1 MPTFRTVRHVPYT
14 PEAMLEL
21 VADVERYP
29 EFLPLCESLKVLSR
43 KREPDGAEIIVARMG
58 VGYGPIHETFTSRV
72 EIARTGLQIQVSYLD
87 GPFRR
92 LENTWSFRASG
103 NGCDVDFHIDYEF
116 RSIALQLLL
125 GAMFDRAFRKFAEAF
140 ETRARKVYG
149 TSRTV
154 VAVENVLAAK
164 GPALPSAL

>member
-1 MPTFRTVRHVPYT
+1 MPTFRTVRHVPHT

-21 VADVERYP
+21 VADVEHYP

-43 KREPDGAEIIVARMG
+43 EHEADGTEIIVARMG

-72 EIARTGLQIQVSYLD
+72 QIARGSHHIRVTYLD

-103 NGCDVDFHIDYEF
+103 NGCDVHFHIDYEF

-149 TSRTV
+149 TSRTA
-154 VAVENVLAAK
+154 VAVENVLTGKA
-164 GPALPSAL
+164 PALPTAF